1 MLLKEDQKKPKFAP
15 TEKIRVNE
23 KFESNNIRVNMVP
36 IPSSAKMANEG
47 AGGAM
52 KVSEVDAEVTKER
65 GMIIDATCV
74 RIMKSRKVEN
84 HNDLVQAIIH
94 QIKMFQAQ
102 PQLIKKR
109 IESLIEREYLERDP
123 DNKGKY
129 IYKP

>member
-1 MLLKEDQKKPKFAP
+1 MLLKEDAKKPVFRP
-15 TEKIRVNE
+15 DEKIVVNE

-36 IPSSAKMANEG
+36 MPSTAKMATEG

-52 KVSEVDAEVTKER
+52 KVQDVDAEVIKER

-94 QIKMFQAQ
+94 
-102 PQLIKKR
+102 
-109 IESLIEREYLERDP
+109 
-123 DNKGKY
+123 
-129 IYKP
+129 